1 MSVSGHGEWLEKLD
15 NHLNGIIKKF
25 PFHDI
30 VMTGDSNID
39 LIKMNSE
46 AQKLQNIT
54 VLHGM
59 LQQVTQPTRA
69 QNNIESLI
77 DHVYSRSKGKTKTD
91 VIISDL
97 SDHYGTLTTYL
108 DKKETN

>member
-1 MSVSGHGEWLEKLD
+1 
-15 NHLNGIIKKF
+15 
-25 PFHDI
+25 
-30 VMTGDSNID
+30 MTGDFNID

-54 VLHGM
+54 VSHGM

-77 DHVYSRSKGKTKTD
+77 DHDQEK
-91 VIISDL
+91 
-97 SDHYGTLTTYL
+97 
-108 DKKETN
+108 N

>member
-1 MSVSGHGEWLEKLD
+1 
-15 NHLNGIIKKF
+15 
-25 PFHDI
+25 
-30 VMTGDSNID
+30 MTGDFNID

-54 VLHGM
+54 VSHGM
-59 LQQVTQPTRA
+59 LQVTQPTRA

-77 DHVYSRSKGKTKTD
+77 DHVYTRSKGKIKTD

-108 DKKETN
+108 NKKREKLKFKVTKRWLKREHNEVTNNI